1 MNKKFETYLNEYGV
15 YLEDLK
21 RRILL
26 LVKIFAVIFASG
38 FFLTGL
44 IVKTAIQLLSFKDVS
59 IVITS
64 PFQMVD
70 IAMSTGFF
78 IASVI
83 TAPIAVYQIY
93 TFLSPGLL
101 PKEKRLFIM
110 LIPVALI
117 LFFIGFAYGFMVL
130 YFGISVIAEINVK
143 LGVVNYWDIGK
154 FISDI
159 VLTSSLLGLI
169 FQFPIIITFLVRL
182 GLFNSRFL
190 RKKRRIA
197 YFLIMVFVSL
207 LPPTDGL
214 SLILMAAPMII
225 IYELTILA
233 NSRVVRGVKL
243 IS

>member
-1 MNKKFETYLNEYGV
+1 MSKINKYVAEYGV

-21 RRILL
+21 RR
-26 LVKIFAVIFASG
+26 LVFIIKSFLGIFIAG
-38 FFLTGL
+38 FFLTGF
-44 IVKTAIQLLSFKDVS
+44 IVKTMIHLLDFKDVS

-83 TAPIAVYQIY
+83 MAPIIIYQIY
-93 TFLSPGLL
+93 SFLSPGLM
-101 PKEKRLFIM
+101 PKEKRLFIL
-110 LIPVALI
+110 LIPVALA
-117 LFFIGFAYGFMVL
+117 LFFVGFAYGFMTL
-130 YFGISVIAEINVK
+130 YFGISLIAEINVS

-159 VLTSSLLGLI
+159 VLTSSLLGII
-169 FQFPIIITFLVRL
+169 FQFPIVITFLIRV
-182 GLFNSRFL
+182 GVINSLFL
-190 RKKRRIA
+190 KTKRRIA
-197 YFLIMVFVSL
+197 YFTIFIFVSL

-214 SLILMAAPMII
+214 SLILMAVPMLL
-225 IYELTILA
+225 IYELTILV
-233 NSRVVRGVKL
+233 NGRYVHGNKL

>member
-1 MNKKFETYLNEYGV
+1 MSKIDTYIAEYGV
-15 YLEDLK
+15 YLEDIKK
-21 RRILL
+21 RLL
-26 LVKIFAVIFASG
+26 F
-38 FFLTGL
+38 
-44 IVKTAIQLLSFKDVS
+44 IVKTFVLIFVGGFLFTGFIVKTMIHLLDFKDVS

-83 TAPIAVYQIY
+83 TAPIVIYHIY

-101 PKEKRLFIM
+101 PKEKRLFIL
-110 LIPVALI
+110 LIPVALV
-117 LFFIGFAYGFMVL
+117 LFFVGFAYGFMTL
-130 YFGISVIAEINVK
+130 YFGINLIAQVNVS

-159 VLTSSLLGLI
+159 VLTASLLGLI
-169 FQFPIIITFLVRL
+169 FQFPIIITFLIRIGVM
-182 GLFNSRFL
+182 NSMFL
-190 RKKRRIA
+190 KNKRKVA
-197 YFLIMVFVSL
+197 YFLIFIFVSL

-214 SLILMAAPMII
+214 SLVLMAAPMLL
-225 IYELTILA
+225 IYEATIVV
-233 NSRVVRGVKL
+233 NSGYRHRNKL